1 MPKKSLLR
9 KITFGEAKKVRL
21 AINNLVIG
29 RWPPTL
35 DVHGGDMASTWVAK
49 LRVHAEGQIT
59 S

>member
-1 MPKKSLLR
+1 M
-9 KITFGEAKKVRL
+9 TFGEAKKVRL